1 MDGSLKRKIVAAGVV
16 AVAVVGAGAAI
27 AATRDTSPQA
37 ESQAVVNDAAKEL
50 GVQPSELT
58 AALKKALSNRV
69 DAAVEAGRLSKE
81 EGEALKARINSGAFP
96 LFGGPHR
103 HLGRFGPGFPHGPRH
118 DLADAAEYL
127 GLTVA
132 QLRTQ
137 LNQGK
142 TLAQVARDRDKS
154 VDGLVDKIVEAKKA
168 RIDDAVE
175 DGRLTRARADEIL
188 ADLEERVTEL
198 VNDGRFE
205 FRFRDGP
212 RGRDFEKRFRS
223 GPGDVL
229 PAEPGLGIAP
239 AALIS

>member
-1 MDGSLKRKIVAAGVV
+1 MTKHKIAATGAVV
-16 AVAVVGAGAAI
+16 LAAVGAGAAI

-37 ESQAVVNDAAKEL
+37 ESQAVVNDAARQL

-81 EGEALKARINSGAFP
+81 EGDALKARINSGQFP

-103 HLGRFGPGFPHGPRH
+103 HFGRFGPGFPHGPRH

-127 GLTVA
+127 GMTTA
-132 QLRTQ
+132 QLRAQ

-154 VDGLVDKIVEAKKA
+154 VDGLVDNLVEAKKA
-168 RIDDAVE
+168 RIEEAVE
-175 DGRLTRARADEIL
+175 DGRLTRAQADEIL
-188 ADLEERVTEL
+188 ADVEEHVADL
-198 VNDGRFE
+198 VKNGRFE

-212 RGRDFEKRFRS
+212 RGPGFEERFRS

-229 PAEPGLGIAP
+229 PAEPGLGLAP
-239 AALIS
+239 AML

>member
-1 MDGSLKRKIVAAGVV
+1 MSKHKIAAAGAVV
-16 AVAVVGAGAAI
+16 LAAVGAGAAI
-27 AATRDTSPQA
+27 AATRGTSPQA
-37 ESQAVVNDAAKEL
+37 ESQAVVNDAARQL

-81 EGEALKARINSGAFP
+81 EGDALKARINSGQFP

-127 GLTVA
+127 GMTTA
-132 QLRTQ
+132 QLRAQ

-154 VDGLVDKIVEAKKA
+154 VDGLVDKLVEAKKA
-168 RIDDAVE
+168 RIEDAVE
-175 DGRLTRARADEIL
+175 DGRLTRAQADEIL
-188 ADLEERVTEL
+188 ADVEEHVSDL
-198 VNDGRFE
+198 VNNGRFE

-212 RGRDFEKRFRS
+212 RGRDFEERFRG

-229 PAEPGLGIAP
+229 PAEPGLGIVPEMAP
-239 AALIS
+239 IS